1 MQVQD
6 LMNQSVVSVEPTE
19 SAALCARLLSRHKLG
34 ALPVCSPEGR
44 LVGIVTDRDVTVR
57 CVAAEEDPAGTPV
70 SAIMTRDCAVVSPGE
85 DARAAARI
93 MAARQVR
100 RLPVVEDGRVV
111 GMIALG
117 DLATCR
123 RFDMEASKA
132 LSNISENVAR
142 F

>member
-6 LMNQSVVSVEPTE
+6 LMNQSVVSVEPEE
-19 SAALCARLLSRHKLG
+19 SAALCARLLARHKLG
-34 ALPVCSPEGR
+34 ALPVCTAQGQ
-44 LVGIVTDRDVTVR
+44 LVGMVTDRDVTVR
-57 CVAAEEDPAGTPV
+57 CVAAEEDPAATPV
-70 SAIMTRDCAVVSPGE
+70 SAIMTRDCAVISPRE
-85 DARAAARI
+85 DARAAARV

-100 RLPVVEDGRVV
+100 RLPVVDDGRVV

-132 LSNISENVAR
+132 FSDISENVTR
-142 F
+142 Y